1 VCFII
6 PPITSQ
12 QVENILGQL
21 NPNKSTGV
29 DKISARFERIAAPSS
44 SIAKLIYYCICYGT
58 FPDHWKVAKVTSL
71 FKVGKANDPSSFRP
85 ISILPGLSKV
95 IEKHVY
101 DAIYAYLSEHDL
113 IKFHSGR
120 SGFRKNHSTETALMK

>member
-1 VCFII
+1 M
-6 PPITSQ
+6 
-12 QVENILGQL
+12 ENILGQL

-71 FKVGKANDPSSFRP
+71 FNLKVAKPMTLQVFDQYRYSQAC
-85 ISILPGLSKV
+85 LKLSKNMFMM
-95 IEKHVY
+95 
-101 DAIYAYLSEHDL
+101 LFMLTSL
-113 IKFHSGR
+113 
-120 SGFRKNHSTETALMK
+120 NTT